1 MLLIISSCMN
11 YFLLSQI
18 IFFIWFCE
26 TIFRSYHELF
36 LPQVL
41 RIIFFIVLI
50 IIFGGISILYFG
62 LHYIAGLSLT
72 GTSSSAYS

>member
-1 MLLIISSCMN
+1 MKQFFILTTN
-11 YFLLSQI
+11 YFFSG
-18 IFFIWFCE
+18 F
-26 TIFRSYHELF
+26 YELF

-62 LHYIAGLSLT
+62 LQYIAGL
-72 GTSSSAYS
+72 

>member
-1 MLLIISSCMN
+1 MKQFFILTTN
-11 YFLLSQI
+11 YFFSG
-18 IFFIWFCE
+18 F
-26 TIFRSYHELF
+26 YELF

-62 LHYIAGLSLT
+62 LQYIAGLWLT
-72 GTSSSAYS
+72 GTSWSAYSWF